1 MNCNTRS
8 QPQKDQSQ
16 KPRDLMHSLAA
27 ILKFHNT
34 IRASDAKRASDATAH
49 KRRQILFAGFCKLRE
64 LGFRMKDAASFGGR
78 HMQALVDAWV
88 KEGLSPSSI
97 QNRISVFRVFAGW
110 IGKAGMVEASVRYV
124 ADPAKVT
131 RSGVARTD
139 KSWEASGVDVV
150 AILAK
155 VKELDERV
163 AMALELQLIF
173 GLRVRESLML
183 QPHIADLGQLLDIS
197 RGAKN
202 GRRRMVRIETNDQRQ
217 LLGRAKA
224 LVGTKD
230 ESIAGPVQ
238 GRRLHQAR
246 NHYYTIVRKAGIS
259 RKNGIV
265 SHGLRHQNANAYF
278 ADKAGYESPV
288 QGGPAPADKHVERYA
303 RVETAE
309 HLGHSRPSITAHY
322 VGSHRA
328 VRRNVTASGEPHSMR
343 QHTSAAAH
351 IAPE

>member
-1 MNCNTRS
+1 MERNTRS
-8 QPQKDQSQ
+8 QPQKEQPQ
-16 KPRDLMHSLAA
+16 KPGDLMHSLAA
-27 ILKFHNT
+27 ILKIHNT
-34 IRASDAKRASDATAH
+34 TRASDAKRASDATAH
-49 KRRQILFAGFCKLRE
+49 KRRQILFAGFRKLRE

-88 KEGLSPSSI
+88 KEELSPSSI

-110 IGKAGMVEASVRYV
+110 IGKVGMVEASVRYV

-139 KSWEASGVDVV
+139 KGWEANGVDVAAV
-150 AILAK
+150 IAT
-155 VKELDERV
+155 VRELDERV
-163 AMALELQLIF
+163 AMALELQMAF

-183 QPHIADLGQLLDIS
+183 QPHIADMDKLLDIS

-202 GRRRMVRIETNDQRQ
+202 GRRRMVWIETDDQRAV
-217 LLGRAKA
+217 LERAKA
-224 LVGTKD
+224 LVGTQD
-230 ESIAGPVQ
+230 ESIAGPVRD
-238 GRRLHQAR
+238 RRLHQAR
-246 NHYYTIVRKAGIS
+246 NHYYTIVRKAGIT

-278 ADKAGYESPV
+278 ADKAGYASPV
-288 QGGPAPADKHVERYA
+288 QGGPVPADKHVERYA
-303 RVETAE
+303 RIETAE

-328 VRRNVTASGEPHSMR
+328 VSRHVGAPIRPESHWQP
-343 QHTSAAAH
+343 TSTG
-351 IAPE
+351 